1 MYNYIIYIYIY
12 SGYSSLCNKVGSLLL
27 RWVVHQCII
36 VHGESPHIEMDYSLN
51 HSGLPDEICIRYI
64 YMYG

>member
-1 MYNYIIYIYIY
+1 MYNYIIYIY

-64 YMYG
+64 YTYG